1 MRRETLE
8 KLPYK
13 AHYLLARAKNAV
25 IDSLIKNLNKHR
37 NLDIFH
43 IKLASLTQEEKT
55 LFFNNFNSKVVTD
68 FCRKAVGV
76 PLEEEDDAVNRHG

>member
-8 KLPYK
+8 KLPHK
-13 AHYLLARAKNAV
+13 AHYIFARAKNAV

-43 IKLASLTQEEKT
+43 IKIASLTEEEKRR
-55 LFFNNFNSKVVTD
+55 FFNNFNSKLVTD
-68 FCRKAVGV
+68 FCRKAVGS
-76 PLEEEDDAVNRHG
+76 PLEEEDDVVNRHG